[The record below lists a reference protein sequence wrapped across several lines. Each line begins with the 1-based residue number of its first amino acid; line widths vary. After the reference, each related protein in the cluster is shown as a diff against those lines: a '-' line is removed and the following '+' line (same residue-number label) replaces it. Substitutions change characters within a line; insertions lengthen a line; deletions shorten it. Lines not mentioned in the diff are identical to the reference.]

1 MRNALLA
8 VDLQADFVEGGSL
21 PVPNGMPVAAMIARH
36 IRHFK
41 TEYQFV
47 VASRDYH
54 EDPPDHFSPT
64 PDFVTTWPPHC
75 VIGTPGAA
83 FVPPIA
89 NLVREKLI
97 NNVVSKGRHNAAYSA
112 FDGVDVR
119 GHSLM
124 DILTEARIDHIDIC
138 GIATDYCVRA
148 SALDARKNNFP
159 QVRILV
165 NLCAAVSEATG
176 LQALEEM
183 KEAGCTLQAAT
194 AP

>member
-1 MRNALLA
+1 MRNALLV
-8 VDLQADFVEGGSL
+8 VDVQADFVQGGSL

-54 EDPPDHFSPT
+54 EDPSDHFSNT
-64 PDFVTTWPPHC
+64 PDFLVTWPPHC

-97 NNVVSKGRHNAAYSA
+97 QCVVSQGRHIAA
-112 FDGVDVR
+112 
-119 GHSLM
+119 
-124 DILTEARIDHIDIC
+124 
-138 GIATDYCVRA
+138 DYCVR
-148 SALDARKNNFP
+148 STALDARKNAF
-159 QVRILV
+159 QVRLLV
-165 NLCAAVSEATG
+165 NLCAAVNEATG
-176 LQALEEM
+176 LQALEEL
-183 KEAGCTLQAAT
+183 KAAGCQVQAAT

>member
-8 VDLQADFVEGGSL
+8 IDLQADFVQGGSL
-21 PVPNGMPVAAMIARH
+21 PVPNGMPVCAMIARH

-41 TEYQFV
+41 TEYHFV

-54 EDPPDHFSPT
+54 EDPGQHFSAT
-64 PDFVTTWPPHC
+64 PDMVNTWPPHC

-83 FVPPIA
+83 FVPPIQ

-97 NNVVSKGRHNAAYSA
+97 QTIVNKGRNGAAYSA
-112 FDGVDVR
+112 FEGLDPR
-119 GHSLM
+119 GHDL
-124 DILTEARIDHIDIC
+124 LNVLKEARIDHIDIC
-138 GIATDYCVRA
+138 GLATDYCVRA
-148 SALDARKNNFP
+148 TALDARRNAF

-165 NLCAAVSEATG
+165 NLCAAVNEATG

-183 KEAGCTLQAAT
+183 KTAGCQVQAAT

>member
-8 VDLQADFVEGGSL
+8 VDLQADFVAGGSI
-21 PVPNGMPVAAMIARH
+21 PVPNGMPVCAMIARH

-54 EDPPDHFSPT
+54 ENPADHFSDS
-64 PDFVTTWPPHC
+64 PDYVSTWPPHC
-75 VIGTPGAA
+75 IIGTPGAA
-83 FVPPIA
+83 FVPPIQ

-97 NNVVSKGRHNAAYSA
+97 QTVVSKGRNAAAYSA
-112 FDGVDVR
+112 FEGLDAR
-119 GHSLM
+119 GHDL
-124 DILTEARIDHIDIC
+124 LNVLKEERIDHIDIC
-138 GIATDYCVRA
+138 GLATDYCVRA
-148 SALDARKNNFP
+148 TALDARRNAF
-159 QVRILV
+159 QVRVLV
-165 NLCAAVSEATG
+165 NLCAAASEPTG

-183 KEAGCTLQAAT
+183 KAAGCQVQAAT

>member
-8 VDLQADFVEGGSL
+8 VDLQAGFVQGGSA
-21 PVPNGMPVAAMIARH
+21 PVPNGMRVAEMIARH

-41 TEYQFV
+41 TEYQCV

-54 EDPPDHFSPT
+54 EDPTDHFSNT
-64 PDFVTTWPPHC
+64 PDFLTTWPPHC

-97 NNVVSKGRHNAAYSA
+97 QSVVSKGRHNAAYSA
-112 FDGVDVR
+112 FEGLDAR
-119 GHSLM
+119 GHGLL
-124 DILTEARIDHIDIC
+124 DVLKEERIDHIDVC
-138 GIATDYCVRA
+138 GIATDYCVRL
-148 SALDARKNNFP
+148 SALPAPNTPFQTPLLFTLSPALTKP
-159 QVRILV
+159 
-165 NLCAAVSEATG
+165 TG
-176 LQALEEM
+176 HQPIEGMNA
-183 KEAGCTLQAAT
+183 AGCQVQAAT

>member
-8 VDLQADFVEGGSL
+8 VDLQSDFVQEGNL
-21 PVPNGMPVAAMIARH
+21 PVPNGLQVAAQVARH

-54 EDPPDHFSPT
+54 EDPQDHFSAT
-64 PDFVTTWPPHC
+64 PDFINTWPPHC

-83 FVPPIA
+83 FVPPIQ

-97 NNVVSKGRHNAAYSA
+97 QTVVSKGRHAAAYSA
-112 FDGVDVR
+112 FEGIDTR
-119 GHSLM
+119 GHSLL
-124 DILTEARIDHIDIC
+124 DVLKEQRIDHIDIC

-148 SALDARKNNFP
+148 SALDARKNAF

-165 NLCAAVSEATG
+165 NLCAAVNEATG
-176 LQALEEM
+176 LQAIEEM
-183 KEAGCTLQAAT
+183 KTAGCQVQAAT

>member
-8 VDLQADFVEGGSL
+8 VDLQSDFVQGGSL
-21 PVPNGMPVAAMIARH
+21 AVPNGLQVAAQVARH

-54 EDPPDHFSPT
+54 EDPLNHFGNP
-64 PDFVTTWPPHC
+64 PDFINTWPPHC
-75 VIGTPGAA
+75 VIGTPGSA
-83 FVPPIA
+83 FVPPIQ

-97 NNVVSKGRHNAAYSA
+97 QTVVSKGRHEAAYSA
-112 FDGVDVR
+112 FEGVDSR
-119 GHSLM
+119 GHLLL
-124 DILTEARIDHIDIC
+124 DVLREQRIDHIDIC

-148 SALDARKNNFP
+148 SALDARKQAF
-159 QVRILV
+159 QVRLLV

-176 LQALEEM
+176 LQAIEEM
-183 KEAGCTLQAAT
+183 KAAGCQVQAAT

>member
-8 VDLQADFVEGGSL
+8 VDIQSDFVQEGSL
-21 PVPNGMPVAAMIARH
+21 PVPNGLQVAAQVARH

-41 TEYQFV
+41 TEYDFI

-54 EDPPDHFSPT
+54 EDPQGHFSAT
-64 PDFVTTWPPHC
+64 PDYVNTWPPHC

-83 FVPPIA
+83 FVPPIQ

-97 NNVVSKGRHNAAYSA
+97 QTVVSKGRHEAAYSA
-112 FDGVDVR
+112 FEAVDAR
-119 GHSLM
+119 GHGLL
-124 DILTEARIDHIDIC
+124 DVLREQRIDHIDIC

-148 SALDARKNNFP
+148 TALDARKNAF

-165 NLCAAVSEATG
+165 NLCAAVTEATG
-176 LQALEEM
+176 LQAIEEM
-183 KEAGCTLQAAT
+183 KAAGCQAQAAT

>member
-8 VDLQADFVEGGSL
+8 VDLQADFVQGGSL
-21 PVPNGMPVAAMIARH
+21 PVPNGLPVAAMIARH

-54 EDPPDHFSPT
+54 EDPADHFSAT
-64 PDFVTTWPPHC
+64 PDYLTTWPPHC

-97 NNVVSKGRHNAAYSA
+97 QVVVSKGRHAAAYSA
-112 FDGVDVR
+112 FEALDPR
-119 GHSLM
+119 GHGLL
-124 DILTEARIDHIDIC
+124 DLLKEERIDHIDVC

-148 SALDARKNNFP
+148 SALDARTNAF
-159 QVRILV
+159 QVRVLV
-165 NLCAAVSEATG
+165 NLCAAVNEGTG
-176 LQALEEM
+176 LQALEEL
-183 KEAGCTLQAAT
+183 KAAGCQVQAAT

>member
-8 VDLQADFVEGGSL
+8 VDLQADFVAGGSL
-21 PVPNGMPVAAMIARH
+21 PVPNGMPVCAMIARH

-41 TEYQFV
+41 TEYHFV

-54 EDPPDHFSPT
+54 EDPADHFSET

-83 FVPPIA
+83 FAPPIA

-97 NNVVSKGRHNAAYSA
+97 HTIVSKGRHAAAYSA
-112 FDGVDVR
+112 FEGLDAR
-119 GHSLM
+119 GHVLLN
-124 DILTEARIDHIDIC
+124 ILKEARIDHIDIC
-138 GIATDYCVRA
+138 GIATDYCVRT
-148 SALDARKNNFP
+148 SALDARRNAF
-159 QVRILV
+159 QVRVLV
-165 NLCAAVSEATG
+165 NLCAAVNEATG
-176 LQALEEM
+176 TQALEEM
-183 KEAGCTLQAAT
+183 KAAGCQLQAAS

>member
-8 VDLQADFVEGGSL
+8 VDIQSDFVQEGSL
-21 PVPNGMPVAAMIARH
+21 PVPNGLQVAAQVARH

-41 TEYQFV
+41 TEYDFV

-54 EDPPDHFSPT
+54 EDPQDHFSAT
-64 PDFVTTWPPHC
+64 PDFINTWPPHC

-83 FVPPIA
+83 FVPPIQ

-97 NNVVSKGRHNAAYSA
+97 QTVVSKGRHSAAYSA
-112 FDGVDVR
+112 FEGVDPR
-119 GHSLM
+119 GHTLL
-124 DILTEARIDHIDIC
+124 DVLKEQRIDHIDIC
-138 GIATDYCVRA
+138 GLATDYCVRA
-148 SALDARKNNFP
+148 SALDARKNAF

-165 NLCAAVSEATG
+165 NLCAAVNEATG
-176 LQALEEM
+176 LQAIEEM
-183 KEAGCTLQAAT
+183 KAAGCQVQAAT